1 METWRDKI
9 KTVNEQNLKNVQI
22 KKNNCVKDAFHVAAK
37 KNEIFDDQANLLL
50 LCREMSECL
59 DGFLH
64 FTLTC

>member
-22 KKNNCVKDAFHVAAK
+22 KKKTVSKTQIHVAAK
-37 KNEIFDDQANLLL
+37 KYEIFDDQANLLL